1 MGSRPSRPKRRIMT
15 PYIASLSNNG
25 TFFRLFGKQ
34 SQNMTIELLKRWR
47 DPRRFYHSIDNHL
60 IPMLDQIKMLS
71 VDANSKQLLEIATW
85 FHDCIYDPK
94 SRDNELNSIRFFIN
108 KLENKYCADANI
120 IRDIIR
126 VTIDFECDTAL
137 KVHFANL
144 DLDYLNHTDV
154 KRIVQNELLLL
165 KEFQFVDYSIYK
177 QRRLNI
183 IAELSRSK
191 WTSGSTIRQIVDYLG
206 YHKPKIGIYPGSF
219 NPFHVGHLSILQEAE
234 KMFDKVIV
242 AIGINPEKHSGID
255 HNILQKVKETLP
267 YHQVESFK
275 TFLHEYAEE
284 KSNDADITIVRG
296 FRSGYDID
304 YELTNLAFIR
314 DMSKDLKMVFIA
326 PQKKFDH
333 VSSSAIRLIKN
344 FSEKQSKIYVS
355 KVYYPY
361 S

>member
-1 MGSRPSRPKRRIMT
+1 M
-15 PYIASLSNNG
+15 
-25 TFFRLFGKQ
+25 
-34 SQNMTIELLKRWR
+34 
-47 DPRRFYHSIDNHL
+47 
-60 IPMLDQIKMLS
+60 
-71 VDANSKQLLEIATW
+71 
-85 FHDCIYDPK
+85 
-94 SRDNELNSIRFFIN
+94 
-108 KLENKYCADANI
+108 
-120 IRDIIR
+120 
-126 VTIDFECDTAL
+126 
-137 KVHFANL
+137 
-144 DLDYLNHTDV
+144 
-154 KRIVQNELLLL
+154 L
-165 KEFQFVDYSIYK
+165 KEFQFIDYSIYK
-177 QRRLNI
+177 QRRLSILGDLGTNSI
-183 IAELSRSK
+183 TNRVTVEQ
-191 WTSGSTIRQIVDYLG
+191 IRKYLKH
-206 YHKPKIGIYPGSF
+206 HKPKVGIYPGSF
-219 NPFHVGHLSILQEAE
+219 NPFHVGHLSVLQEAE
-234 KMFDKVIV
+234 KIFDKVIV

-284 KSNDADITIVRG
+284 KSNDADITIIRG

-344 FSEKQSKIYVS
+344 FGEKQSKVYVP